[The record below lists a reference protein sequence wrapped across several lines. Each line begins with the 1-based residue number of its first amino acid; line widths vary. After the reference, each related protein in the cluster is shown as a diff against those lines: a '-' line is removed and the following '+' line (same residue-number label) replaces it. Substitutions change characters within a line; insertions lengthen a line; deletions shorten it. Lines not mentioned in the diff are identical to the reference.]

1 MTYPFRQRRY
11 FYYLSGVNEP
21 GCYLTYDI
29 ERDHLILYIPPIIPQ
44 AVVWV
49 GRGPT
54 LDEAKDKLV
63 ISSGRLDRGIWI

>member
-29 ERDHLILYIPPIIPQ
+29 ERDYLTLYIPPIIPQ
-44 AVVWV
+44 KVVWV
-49 GRGPT
+49 GRGST

-63 ISSGRLDRGIWI
+63 ISSDLDRGIRI